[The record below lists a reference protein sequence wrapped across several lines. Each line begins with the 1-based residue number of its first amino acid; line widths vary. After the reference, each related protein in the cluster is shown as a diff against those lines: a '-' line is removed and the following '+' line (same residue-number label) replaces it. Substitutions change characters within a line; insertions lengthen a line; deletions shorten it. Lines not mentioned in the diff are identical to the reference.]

1 MTLSEIKQA
10 IESGH
15 NVHWHHEGYD
25 VIKGKYEYLICYKHN
40 QSCIGLTH
48 RDNITLNGKE
58 SDFFISKNQIFLY
71 LKETI

>member
-15 NVHWHHEGYD
+15 NVHWSHDGYE
-25 VIKGKYEYLICYKHN
+25 VIKDQYGYLICCKSN

-48 RDNITLNGKE
+48 RDGITLNGKE
-58 SDFFISKNQIFLY
+58 SDFFIS
-71 LKETI
+71 